1 MPVYFEYALKTSLCL
16 AIIFLFYTL
25 LLKQMTYYT
34 CNRYFLL
41 IFSIFS
47 FIVPFIS
54 INVLVHAPEENTF
67 SFIDKIQPIAAHP
80 IIVNS
85 SNAADQLYW
94 QILSAVWFIVSAVL
108 FFRLLV
114 QLLSIRK
121 IRSKA
126 ILFVDGEAKFYN
138 LSEPVMPFS
147 FFNSIFINQKN
158 YTFSELQRILDH
170 ERVHVQQKHTVDV
183 LVTEI
188 ICILNWFNPFAWL
201 IRNAVRQN
209 LEFIADH
216 AVLIKGVDKKDYQ
229 YLLLKVTGDSPASIA
244 NSFTFS
250 SLKNR
255 ILMINKTKTSRFH
268 LLKFVLLIP
277 MIIFILLASRNG
289 KENERVITGVKSTSA
304 ETFTLSALTY
314 SIPDSKVKAI
324 VFKEQ
329 DKCLLKAG
337 ELFNLTMISNEK
349 TRLKN
354 LLQRNGYNRL
364 DSNAITFLID
374 SSSAEKSFSV
384 RININIGSNWAS
396 GERYIVPDKD
406 ITENNYGH
414 SSYFMLSEKVSIKRL
429 FKLNNHSV
437 KCPVY
442 AHVSDSKITSSI

>member
-1 MPVYFEYALKTSLCL
+1 
-16 AIIFLFYTL
+16 
-25 LLKQMTYYT
+25 
-34 CNRYFLL
+34 
-41 IFSIFS
+41 
-47 FIVPFIS
+47 
-54 INVLVHAPEENTF
+54 
-67 SFIDKIQPIAAHP
+67 
-80 IIVNS
+80 
-85 SNAADQLYW
+85 
-94 QILSAVWFIVSAVL
+94 
-108 FFRLLV
+108 
-114 QLLSIRK
+114 
-121 IRSKA
+121 
-126 ILFVDGEAKFYN
+126 
-138 LSEPVMPFS
+138 
-147 FFNSIFINQKN
+147 
-158 YTFSELQRILDH
+158 
-170 ERVHVQQKHTVDV
+170 
-183 LVTEI
+183 
-188 ICILNWFNPFAWL
+188 
-201 IRNAVRQN
+201 
-209 LEFIADH
+209 
-216 AVLIKGVDKKDYQ
+216 
-229 YLLLKVTGDSPASIA
+229 
-244 NSFTFS
+244 
-250 SLKNR
+250 
-255 ILMINKTKTSRFH
+255 MINKTKTSRFH